1 MRHATILVAILAF
14 VPLASA
20 TAQLRPGRRVRVT
33 HPPICRPYTICV
45 GHSGLRKS
53 VGTFLAW
60 KADSLVME
68 SKGDTLAV
76 PQDFVTKLEV
86 STGRGYSK
94 AYMRA
99 GMIGGFFVGSAIGI
113 AIAAVTAPREGCSGL
128 DVTAK
133 RDKGNC
139 LVYGWILGSLGGSL
153 VGGVIGAVIPG
164 DRWVDAPLDRL
175 RVSLGPQRDGR
186 FGFGASVR
194 F

>member
-1 MRHATILVAILAF
+1 MRHATILVAVLAF

-20 TAQLRPGRRVRVT
+20 TAQLRPGTRVRVT
-33 HPPICRPYTICV
+33 ILRPCPAIHTSCNIPPR
-45 GHSGLRKS
+45 HK

-94 AYMRA
+94 AHARA
-99 GMIGGFFVGSAIGI
+99 GAIGGMLVGSLIGV
-113 AIAAVTAPREGCSGL
+113 AIAGVTAPEEGCRGL
-128 DVTAK
+128 MTAK

-139 LVYGWILGSLGGSL
+139 LANGFIVGFMGGTLIGVVMGS
-153 VGGVIGAVIPG
+153 VIPG
-164 DRWVDAPLDRL
+164 DRWADVPLDRF

>member
-1 MRHATILVAILAF
+1 MRHATILVAILAL

-20 TAQLRPGRRVRVT
+20 TAQLRPGTRVRVT
-33 HPPICRPYTICV
+33 HPPICPVDLCV
-45 GHSGLRKS
+45 GTRQKS

-68 SKGDTLAV
+68 SNGDTLAV

-94 AYMRA
+94 AQMRA

-113 AIAAVTAPREGCSGL
+113 AIAAVIAPREGCSGVGL
-128 DVTAK
+128 K
-133 RDKGNC
+133 RTRGNC
-139 LVYGWILGSLGGSL
+139 LFYGWTLGFLGGSL
-153 VGGVIGAVIPG
+153 VGGVIGAGIPG
-164 DRWVDAPLDRL
+164 DLWEEVSLDRL
-175 RVSLGPQRDGR
+175 RVSFGPQRDGR
-186 FGFGASVR
+186 FGLGLSVR

>member
-1 MRHATILVAILAF
+1 MRHATILVAILAL

-20 TAQLRPGRRVRVT
+20 TAQLRPGTRVRVT
-33 HPPICRPYTICV
+33 HPPICPPYTICV
-45 GHSGLRKS
+45 GHSSGLRES

-68 SKGDTLAV
+68 SMGDTLAV

-94 AYMRA
+94 AQMRA

-113 AIAAVTAPREGCSGL
+113 AIAAVTAPREGCSGVGL
-128 DVTAK
+128 K
-133 RDKGNC
+133 RTHGNC
-139 LVYGWILGSLGGSL
+139 LFYGWTLGFLGGSL
-153 VGGVIGAVIPG
+153 VGGVIGAGIPG
-164 DRWVDAPLDRL
+164 DLWEEVSLDRL
-175 RVSLGPQRDGR
+175 RVSFGPQRDGR
-186 FGFGASVR
+186 FGLGASVR

>member
-1 MRHATILVAILAF
+1 MRRATILIAILAF

-20 TAQLRPGRRVRVT
+20 TAQLRPGERVRVT
-33 HPPICRPYTICV
+33 HPPICPPYTICV
-45 GHSGLRKS
+45 GHSSGLRES

-68 SKGDTLAV
+68 SMGDTLAV

-94 AYMRA
+94 AQMRA

-113 AIAAVTAPREGCSGL
+113 AIAAVIAPREGCSGVGL
-128 DVTAK
+128 K
-133 RDKGNC
+133 RTRGNC
-139 LVYGWILGSLGGSL
+139 LFYGWTLGFLGGSL
-153 VGGVIGAVIPG
+153 VGGVIGAGIPG
-164 DRWVDAPLDRL
+164 DLWEEVSLDRL
-175 RVSLGPQRDGR
+175 RVSFGPQRDGR
-186 FGFGASVR
+186 FALGLSVR

>member
-14 VPLASA
+14 VPLVSA
-20 TAQLRPGRRVRVT
+20 AAQLRPGTRVRVT
-33 HPPICRPYTICV
+33 HPLICLPPTYCV
-45 GHSGLRKS
+45 GPRQKS

-68 SKGDTLAV
+68 SNGDTLAV

-94 AYMRA
+94 AHAIA
-99 GMIGGFFVGSAIGI
+99 GMIGGMFVGSLIGI
-113 AIAAVTAPREGCSGL
+113 AIAAVTAPEEGCSGVGL
-128 DVTAK
+128 K
-133 RDKGNC
+133 RTEGNC
-139 LVYGWILGSLGGSL
+139 LFYGWTLGFLGGFL
-153 VGGVIGAVIPG
+153 VGGVIGSVIPG

-175 RVSLGPQRDGR
+175 RVSLWPQRDGR